1 MTNEGKE
8 RNGRLGEEPES
19 AVKTESP
26 NEPKVPAW
34 EADLDVYPLRS
45 PSEDPRWAV
54 RTVGCWVAFAVAS
67 LVFILVLLVLGAI
80 YD

>member
-1 MTNEGKE
+1 MTDGNKE
-8 RNGRLGEEPES
+8 RNGNLGEEPES
-19 AVKTESP
+19 EAKIESP
-26 NEPKVPAW
+26 TEPKAPAW

-54 RTVGCWVAFAVAS
+54 RTVGCWIIFAVAS
-67 LVFILVLLVLGAI
+67 LIFILVLIVLGAI

>member
-1 MTNEGKE
+1 MTDESKE
-8 RNGRLGEEPES
+8 RSENLEEEPES
-19 AVKTESP
+19 ETTTESP
-26 NEPKVPAW
+26 TEPKAPAW

-54 RTVGCWVAFAVAS
+54 RTVVGWVAFAVAS
-67 LVFILVLLVLGAI
+67 LVFILVLLVLSAI